1 MICCFDISFLTF
13 FKISFMN
20 EEYAEKFHQDDNY
33 VIAAH
38 CVHYT
43 ITNPEGKRFLE
54 SRTIELRAIY

>member
-1 MICCFDISFLTF
+1 
-13 FKISFMN
+13 MN

-33 VIAAH
+33 VIAAQC

>member
-1 MICCFDISFLTF
+1 
-13 FKISFMN
+13 MN
-20 EEYAEKFHQDDNY
+20 EEYAEKFHQDNNY

-54 SRTIELRAIY
+54 SRTIELRTIELRAIY

>member
-1 MICCFDISFLTF
+1 
-13 FKISFMN
+13 MN

-43 ITNPEGKRFLE
+43 ITNPEGKHCA
-54 SRTIELRAIY
+54 ELRGI